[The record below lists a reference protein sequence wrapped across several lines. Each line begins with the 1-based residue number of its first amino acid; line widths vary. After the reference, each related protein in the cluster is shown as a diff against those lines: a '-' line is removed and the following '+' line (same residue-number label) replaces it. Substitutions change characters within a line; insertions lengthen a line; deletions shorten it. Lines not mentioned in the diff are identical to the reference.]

1 MEVLM
6 KHRSWI
12 WIIWIGLG
20 LLACAPAPPTL
31 APTATFTAAPPTPT
45 PLPPTPPVAPT
56 SAPTPTTAAAGGGNV
71 VIFKIVPGESQASYE
86 VGETFFNQNN
96 RFNLA
101 VGVTTAVEG
110 QIEANLADPP
120 ASRLGPITI
129 DISQLK
135 SDSPRRDNYLRNN
148 ALESARYP
156 TVTFVPTAVEGL
168 PMTYVEGQDYTFR
181 IRGDLTVRETTRP
194 VTFDV
199 TARLEGQTLSGTAT
213 TTILMSDFGIGPIDL
228 VGILRTEDKVKLTLN
243 FVARP

>member
-1 MEVLM
+1 MQFRFSQLSLVLL
-6 KHRSWI
+6 
-12 WIIWIGLG
+12 GLG
-20 LLACAPAPPTL
+20 LLACAPATPT
-31 APTATFTAAPPTPT
+31 TPPTPT
-45 PLPPTPPVAPT
+45 FALIPPIPTPVPT
-56 SAPTPTTAAAGGGNV
+56 EPLAVTAAVPTPTAVAAGRANS
-71 VIFKIVPGESQASYE
+71 VIFRIVPGESQASYE

-101 VGVTTAVEG
+101 VGVTTAIEG

-129 DISQLK
+129 DVSQLR
-135 SDSPRRDNYLRNN
+135 SDSSRRDNYLRNN

-156 TVTFVPTAVEGL
+156 LVTFTPTAVEGL
-168 PMTYVEGQDYTFR
+168 PTTYVEGQDYTFR
-181 IRGDLTVRETTRP
+181 VRGDLTVRETTRP

-228 VGILRTEDKVKLTLN
+228 AGILRTEDKVKLTLK

>member
-1 MEVLM
+1 M
-6 KHRSWI
+6 KRRPWTWI
-12 WIIWIGLG
+12 MFIGLG
-20 LLACAPAPPTL
+20 LLACTPATPTT
-31 APTATFTAAPPTPT
+31 APTATFAVAPPTAT
-45 PLPPTPPVAPT
+45 PLPPTQSAP
-56 SAPTPTTAAAGGGNV
+56 APAEPTPTAAADGGNI

-101 VGVTTAVEG
+101 VGVTTAVAGE
-110 QIEANLADPP
+110 IEANLADPP
-120 ASRLGPITI
+120 ASRIGPITI
-129 DISQLK
+129 DVSQLK
-135 SDSPRRDNYLRNN
+135 SDSTRRDNYLRNN

-168 PMTYVEGQDYTFR
+168 PTTYAEGQDYTFR
-181 IRGDLTVRETTRP
+181 VRGDLTVRTTTRP

-199 TARLEGQTLSGTAT
+199 TARLDGQTLSGTAT

-228 VGILRTEDKVKLTLN
+228 VGILRTEDEVKLTLR